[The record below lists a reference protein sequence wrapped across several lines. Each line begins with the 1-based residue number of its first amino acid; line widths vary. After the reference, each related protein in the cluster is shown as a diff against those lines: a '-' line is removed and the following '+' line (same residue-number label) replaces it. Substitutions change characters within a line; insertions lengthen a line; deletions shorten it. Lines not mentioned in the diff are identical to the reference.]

1 MENIIW
7 ILLKRLK
14 YNWDIVYKNKS
25 AHLINVQ
32 LVKFSGTQHSHV
44 ISIQI
49 KKYYINIPETSCLF
63 VLMLG
68 NSICVGLF
76 LGSFGKDWYYY
87 NIEFSNLWTW
97 PISYKG
103 KLYDSTTSLGNAGKS
118 GREWPSSPFFLGL
131 LRIPAGGCPA
141 LPYPPG
147 RMRTCSLAWWG
158 EWTCHREPPVFWP
171 PFPLHCP
178 NHCRCLVS
186 SSLHRTSFIVSSH
199 FSLDPPRRIFR
210 VTQSKA
216 FAVAFYLRCRILSPA
231 PFPANHFGE
240 VLLTVPCDLTSHSW
254 TLLEIC
260 SLCWRV

>member
-1 MENIIW
+1 
-7 ILLKRLK
+7 
-14 YNWDIVYKNKS
+14 
-25 AHLINVQ
+25 
-32 LVKFSGTQHSHV
+32 
-44 ISIQI
+44 
-49 KKYYINIPETSCLF
+49 
-63 VLMLG
+63 MLG

-216 FAVAFYLRCRILSPA
+216 FVVAFYLRCRTLSPA

-240 VLLTVPCDLTSHSW
+240 VLLTVPCDLTSPLGLALTFVLYTGVSQSKQEH
-254 TLLEIC
+254 LLYLESFLPIFMIQFFNKKNR
-260 SLCWRV
+260 SSRIVHIHIPIN